1 MSPKIQQF
9 LELERKK
16 EEAKQIYKQLNEAT
30 EALAEEIGIGG
41 HFQDGEGTVYQIVQP
56 AGTFIEYHRV
66 GYERTKRG
74 EEKRG
79 SLSVKR
85 AKELGYDIS

>member
-16 EEAKQIYKQLNEAT
+16 EVAKQIYKQLNEAT

-41 HFQDGEGTVYQIVQP
+41 HFQDSEGTVYQIIQP
-56 AGTFIEYHRV
+56 AGTFIEYHKV

-85 AKELGYDIS
+85 AKELGYDIT

>member
-1 MSPKIQQF
+1 MSQKIQQF
-9 LELERKK
+9 LELEKQK
-16 EEAKQIYKQLNEAT
+16 ELAKQIYKKLNEAT

-41 HFQDGEGTVYQIVQP
+41 HFQDAEGTVYQIVEP
-56 AGTFIEYHRV
+56 AGTFIEYHKV
-66 GYERTKRG
+66 SYERTKRG

-79 SLSVKR
+79 TLSVKR

>member
-1 MSPKIQQF
+1 MSQKIQQF

-16 EEAKQIYKQLNEAT
+16 EAAKLIYKQLNEAT

-41 HFQDGEGTVYQIVQP
+41 HFQDDEGTVYQIIQP
-56 AGTFIEYHRV
+56 AGTFIEYHKV

-85 AKELGYDIS
+85 AKELGYDIT

>member
-1 MSPKIQQF
+1 MSQKIQQF

-16 EEAKQIYKQLNEAT
+16 EEARQIYKALHEAT
-30 EALAEEIGIGG
+30 TAVAEEIGIGG
-41 HFQDGEGTVYQIVQP
+41 HFQDAEGTVYQIVEP
-56 AGTFIEYHRV
+56 AGTFIEYQKV

-79 SLSVKR
+79 TLSVKR

>member
-1 MSPKIQQF
+1 MSDVVNRF
-9 LELERKK
+9 LELEKKK
-16 EEAKQIYKQLNEAT
+16 EEAKKIYKELNDAT

-41 HFQDGEGTVYQIVQP
+41 SFQDNEGTVYQIVEP
-56 AGTFIEYHRV
+56 AGTFIEYHKV

-85 AKELGYDIS
+85 AKELGYDVS